1 MIQGYAIHPS
11 ATTVPTARKPTDEA
25 PVAEAATAFQAI
37 RSARAFEDI
46 AAQIRAELAAGRLK
60 VGSRLPSERALS
72 ERFNVSRN
80 TLREALRSLEH
91 AGLIRLQKG
100 ASGGAFISER
110 SGEAVVTGLLDL
122 YHVGAIGPA
131 QLTQARI
138 WVESIIV
145 REACQRATP
154 EDLAE
159 LHRNI
164 EQAQAAT
171 TAGDFALRAKTN
183 IDFHRI
189 LARMTGNPIMVVM
202 MDALLTVLLHFIRSI
217 GEKDN
222 PYTLPSRR
230 RFMKHMEEG
239 NVEAAVS
246 EMETML
252 KRLERAYL
260 SGLEPSAAAG
270 AAPSSASPPAPRA
283 SRKAAAAR

>member
-1 MIQGYAIHPS
+1 MIRAYPIHPR

-217 GEKDN
+217 GERDN

-252 KRLERAYL
+252 KRLEKAYL
-260 SGLEPSAAAG
+260 SGLEPPADAAPPSAA
-270 AAPSSASPPAPRA
+270 PAPRA

>member
-1 MIQGYAIHPS
+1 MPS
-11 ATTVPTARKPTDEA
+11 SSPLSTAPPST
-25 PVAEAATAFQAI
+25 FQAI

-72 ERFNVSRN
+72 EQFGVSRN

-110 SGEAVVTGLLDL
+110 SGDAVVTGLLDL

-138 WVESIIV
+138 WLESVIV
-145 REACQRATP
+145 REACQRATAD
-154 EDLAE
+154 DLLELQRNVDEAE
-159 LHRNI
+159 
-164 EQAQAAT
+164 AAHLR
-171 TAGDFALRAKTN
+171 GDFERRVERHLE
-183 IDFHRI
+183 FHRI
-189 LARMTGNPIMVVM
+189 LARMTGNPIMVLM
-202 MDALLTVLLHFIRSI
+202 MDGILAVLRHFIQTI
-217 GEKDN
+217 GDHHN

-230 RFMKHMEEG
+230 RFLKHMEEG
-239 NVEAAVS
+239 DVAGAVA
-246 EMETML
+246 EMESSL

-260 SGLEPSAAAG
+260 SRVETDPPRSTAALPRRAAASAAQ
-270 AAPSSASPPAPRA
+270 PRKTTV
-283 SRKAAAAR
+283 RKAGVR

>member
-1 MIQGYAIHPS
+1 MIRAYAIHPS
-11 ATTVPTARKPTDEA
+11 ATTVPTARKPTDEV

-217 GEKDN
+217 GERDN

-252 KRLERAYL
+252 KRLEKAYL
-260 SGLEPSAAAG
+260 SGLEPPADAAPPSAA
-270 AAPSSASPPAPRA
+270 PAPRA

>member
-1 MIQGYAIHPS
+1 MIRAYAIHPS

-217 GEKDN
+217 GERDN

-252 KRLERAYL
+252 KRLEKAYL
-260 SGLEPSAAAG
+260 SGLEPPADAAPPSAA
-270 AAPSSASPPAPRA
+270 PAPRA

>member
-1 MIQGYAIHPS
+1 
-11 ATTVPTARKPTDEA
+11 VPTHRPPTDDA
-25 PVAEAATAFQAI
+25 PAADAATSFQAI

-110 SGEAVVTGLLDL
+110 SGEAVVSGLLDL

-217 GEKDN
+217 GERDN

-252 KRLERAYL
+252 KRLEKAYL
-260 SGLEPSAAAG
+260 SGLEPPTPADAAPAAA
-270 AAPSSASPPAPRA
+270 SPAPRA

>member
-1 MIQGYAIHPS
+1 MP
-11 ATTVPTARKPTDEA
+11 TTRPTTDDA
-25 PVAEAATAFQAI
+25 PASDAATSFQAI

-46 AAQIRAELAAGRLK
+46 AAQIRAELVAGRLK

-72 ERFNVSRN
+72 EQFNVSRN

-171 TAGDFALRAKTN
+171 TAGDFASRAKTN

-217 GEKDN
+217 GERDN

-252 KRLERAYL
+252 KRLEKAYL
-260 SGLEPSAAAG
+260 SGLEPPADAAPPSAA
-270 AAPSSASPPAPRA
+270 PAPRA

>member
-217 GEKDN
+217 GERDN

-252 KRLERAYL
+252 KRLEKAYL
-260 SGLEPSAAAG
+260 SGLEPPTPADAAPAAA
-270 AAPSSASPPAPRA
+270 SPAPRA

>member
-1 MIQGYAIHPS
+1 MIHGYAIHPS

-25 PVAEAATAFQAI
+25 PAADAATAFQAI

-110 SGEAVVTGLLDL
+110 SGEAVVSGLLDL

-217 GEKDN
+217 GERDN

-252 KRLERAYL
+252 KRLEKAYL
-260 SGLEPSAAAG
+260 SGLEPPTPADAAPAAA
-270 AAPSSASPPAPRA
+270 SPAPRA

>member
-1 MIQGYAIHPS
+1 MIRAYPIHPS
-11 ATTVPTARKPTDEA
+11 ATTVPTARKPTDEV

-217 GEKDN
+217 GERDN

-252 KRLERAYL
+252 KRLEKAYL
-260 SGLEPSAAAG
+260 SGLEPPADAAPPSAA
-270 AAPSSASPPAPRA
+270 PAPRA

>member
-1 MIQGYAIHPS
+1 MP
-11 ATTVPTARKPTDEA
+11 TTRPTTDDA
-25 PVAEAATAFQAI
+25 PASDAATSFQAI

-46 AAQIRAELAAGRLK
+46 AAQIRAELVAGRLK

-72 ERFNVSRN
+72 EQFNVSRN

-154 EDLAE
+154 EGLAE

-252 KRLERAYL
+252 KRLEKAYL
-260 SGLEPSAAAG
+260 SGLEPPKPAN
-270 AAPSSASPPAPRA
+270 AAPPSASPAPHA
-283 SRKAAAAR
+283 SRKTAAAR

>member
-1 MIQGYAIHPS
+1 MIRAYPIHPS

-25 PVAEAATAFQAI
+25 PAADAATAFQAI

-217 GEKDN
+217 GERDN

-252 KRLERAYL
+252 KRLEKAYL
-260 SGLEPSAAAG
+260 SGLEPPTPADAAPAAA
-270 AAPSSASPPAPRA
+270 SPAPRA